1 MEQLISIDVFGQ
13 TYTFKADAGKT
24 DPRMVAEYLTEA
36 VRKIDTG
43 QGIPPA
49 GSGQFILLLQAAL
62 NISSEHMQLRQQL
75 TEMSHRIAEQTERLY
90 RLMANNRQS
99 GNRDR
104 PAPQ

>member
-24 DPRMVAEYLTEA
+24 DPKMVAEFLTDA
-36 VRKIDTG
+36 VRKIETG
-43 QGIPPA
+43 QGSPSA

-90 RLMANNRQS
+90 SLLADNRQP
-99 GNRDR
+99 GDR
-104 PAPQ
+104 HGPAPP